1 MGKAGKLT
9 KAQQSA
15 RIAILAEIDRLGGS
29 AMWSQLHSKGHHF
42 GQVKATV
49 SRGDTIEV
57 GAYCFSL
64 TPAGRAALKESPHE

>member
-1 MGKAGKLT
+1 MMGKLT
-9 KAQQSA
+9 EKQQDA
-15 RIAILAEIDRLGGS
+15 RIAILTEIERLGGS

-42 GQVKATV
+42 GQVRATV

-64 TPAGRAALKESPHE
+64 TPAGREALDKAKEGKE

>member
-1 MGKAGKLT
+1 MRRLT

-29 AMWSQLHSKGHHF
+29 AMWSHLHSRGHHF

-49 SRGDTIEV
+49 ARGDTIEI

-64 TPAGRAALKESPHE
+64 TTAGRAALREGEGR